1 MLALLSTLLL
11 TGIAVFAGGAM
22 IATWRQYGPAALAI
36 GGQLRSA
43 DEFRNFTWT
52 AQELTARRG
61 PASVRQLPLKAPRV
75 VLHSGLRAAA

>member
-11 TGIAVFAGGAM
+11 IGIAVFVSGAM
-22 IATWRQYGPAALAI
+22 IATWRQYGPAALAL
-36 GGQLRSA
+36 GGQLRAA

-61 PASVRQLPLKAPRV
+61 PATVRQLPIKALRA